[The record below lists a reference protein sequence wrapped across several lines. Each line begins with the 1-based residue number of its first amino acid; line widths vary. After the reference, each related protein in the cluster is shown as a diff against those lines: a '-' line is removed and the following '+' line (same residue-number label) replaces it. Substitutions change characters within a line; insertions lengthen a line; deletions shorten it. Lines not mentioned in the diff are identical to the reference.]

1 MAVRFIV
8 DSASDI
14 LPEEAKALG
23 IIHLP
28 IRVMFG
34 ETEYADAVNLTH
46 AEFYEKLAQS
56 DTVPSTSQVTP
67 ADYMDVYEQ
76 VVEAGDTA
84 VVITLSS
91 GLSGTYQNAVM
102 AAAEYE
108 DKIFV
113 VDSLNATIG
122 QRLVVMKGLEY
133 AKAGLSAAEIKERL
147 DEDKLRIR
155 LIAVIDTLDYLK
167 KGGRISNTV
176 AFVGGLL
183 SIKPLISVVDGKI
196 EVVGKARGTKQAY
209 HQLNDFV
216 EKHGGVNI
224 KEPFAFVYSGD
235 TYENVKKYLADNP
248 QILEGWD
255 GEEYPIYSLG
265 CTIGT
270 HIGPGALGITFF
282 EE

>member
-1 MAVRFIV
+1 MAVKFIV

-34 ETEYADAVNLTH
+34 EQEYADAVDLTH
-46 AEFYEKLAQS
+46 EEFYEKLAQS
-56 DTVPSTSQVTP
+56 ETVPSTSQVTP

-76 VVEAGDTA
+76 VVAGGDTA

-102 AAAEYE
+102 AASEYE
-108 DKIFV
+108 GKVFV

-167 KGGRISNTV
+167 KGGRISSTV

-209 HQLNDFV
+209 NQLNEFI
-216 EKHGGVNI
+216 EKHGGVNT
-224 KEPFAFVYSGD
+224 KEPFAFVYSGN

-248 QILEGWD
+248 ELLADWD
-255 GEEYPIYSLG
+255 GETQICSLG

-270 HIGPGALGITFF
+270 HIGSGALGISFF

>member
-1 MAVRFIV
+1 MAVKFIV

-34 ETEYADAVNLTH
+34 ETEYADAVDLTH
-46 AEFYEKLAQS
+46 EEFYEKLAQS
-56 DTVPSTSQVTP
+56 ETVPSTSQVTP

-76 VVEAGDTA
+76 VIADGDTA

-102 AAAEYE
+102 AASEYE

-147 DEDKLRIR
+147 DKDKLRIR

-167 KGGRISNTV
+167 KGGRISSTA

-209 HQLNDFV
+209 NQLNEFI
-216 EKHGGVNI
+216 EKHGGVNT
-224 KEPFAFVYSGD
+224 KEPFAFVYSGN

-248 QILEGWD
+248 QILADWD
-255 GEEYPIYSLG
+255 GEAQICSLG

-270 HIGPGALGITFF
+270 HIGSGALGISFF

>member
-1 MAVRFIV
+1 MAVRLII

-23 IIHLP
+23 MIHIP
-28 IRVMFG
+28 IRVLFG

-56 DTVPSTSQVTP
+56 ENLPSTSQVTP
-67 ADYMDVYEQ
+67 ADYMEVYEK
-76 VVEAGDTA
+76 VVADGDTA
-84 VVITLSS
+84 VVVTLSS

-122 QRLVVMKGLEY
+122 ERLVVMKGLEY
-133 AKAGLSAAEIKERL
+133 VNAGLSAAEIKERL

-155 LIAVIDTLDYLK
+155 LFAVVDTLDYLK
-167 KGGRISNTV
+167 KGGRVSSTV

-183 SIKPLISVVDGKI
+183 SIKPLIAVEDGKV
-196 EVVGKARGTKQAY
+196 EVIGKARGTKQAH
-209 HQLNDFV
+209 HQLN
-216 EKHGGVNI
+216 ELAAKYGGINTA
-224 KEPFAFVYSGD
+224 EPFAFVYSGNTD
-235 TYENVKKYLADNP
+235 EHAKKYLADNP
-248 QILEGWD
+248 QLLEGWN
-255 GEEYPIYSLG
+255 GELPVYSLG

-270 HIGPGALGITFF
+270 HIGPGAVGVAFF
-282 EE
+282 EK